1 MYTNFM
7 KLVIIFG
14 PQAVGKMTIGHELEK
29 ISDLKL
35 FHNHMTIE
43 LVQPFFNYG
52 TTEGKRLVKLFRNE
66 IFKAVADSDQE
77 GLIFTMIWSF
87 NEKGDWDYIKEI
99 SEIFSSKGGEI
110 CFVELEADAEIRI
123 ERNKTEHRLAHKPTK
138 RDVEWS
144 ESELLNSLDK
154 HRLNS
159 NEGEIENQNYIRINN
174 NDLSPE
180 EVAIKIKERFSL

>member
-1 MYTNFM
+1 M

-110 CFVELEADAEIRI
+110 CFVELEADAEVRI

-138 RDVEWS
+138 RDIEWS
-144 ESELLNSLDK
+144 EGELLNSLDK

-159 NEGEIENQNYIRINN
+159 KEGEIESQNYIRINN

-180 EVAIKIKERFSL
+180 EVAVKIKERFNL

>member
-110 CFVELEADAEIRI
+110 CFVELEADAEVRI

-138 RDVEWS
+138 RDIEWS
-144 ESELLNSLDK
+144 EGELLNSLDK

-159 NEGEIENQNYIRINN
+159 KEGEIESQNYIRINN

-180 EVAIKIKERFSL
+180 EVAVKIKERFNL